1 MSEGGAFAGALREAY
16 AHCGALAREH
26 EKDRWL
32 SALFAPEAAR
42 PHLHALAAFDHETA
56 RVRAL
61 VREPLAGEMR
71 LAWWREALEGRREM
85 EAAAHPVAAALID
98 TIARFALP
106 LPTFDAL
113 LEARAFDLYDDAM
126 PTLDDLALYC
136 RRTAGASFALA
147 AQVLAEGREPGAAA
161 ASEAAGEAAGLTQA
175 LRSFCEAGAG
185 GPVVPPRDLLERHG
199 VAVEDARSRRDGAG
213 LRAALAEMR
222 ALAGRR
228 LLEAERALA
237 QAPPTIA
244 PAFVPLAVVGLDLR
258 RLARLESAPV
268 APIGPA
274 AGWRRQWALWR
285 WARGRRGV

>member
-1 MSEGGAFAGALREAY
+1 MSAGETLREAY
-16 AHCGALAREH
+16 AYCGALAREH

-32 SALFAPEAAR
+32 SALFAPEGAR
-42 PHLHALAAFDHETA
+42 RHLHALAAFDHETA
-56 RVRAL
+56 RIRAL

-71 LAWWREALEGRREM
+71 LAWWREALAGERNA
-85 EAAAHPVAAALID
+85 EAAAHPVAVALID
-98 TIARFALP
+98 TMASFALP

-113 LEARAFDLYDDAM
+113 LEARAYDLYDDAM
-126 PTLDDLALYC
+126 PTLDDLALYG
-136 RRTAGASFALA
+136 RRTAGAFFALA
-147 AQVLAEGREPGAAA
+147 AQILAEGREPGAAA

-175 LRSFCEAGAG
+175 LRAFCEVGAG

-199 VAVEDARSRRDGAG
+199 VAVEDARARRDGPG

-222 ALAGRR
+222 ALALRR
-228 LLEAERALA
+228 LREAEDALA
-237 QAPPTIA
+237 SAPAAIA
-244 PAFVPLAVVGLDLR
+244 PAFVPLAVVALDLR
-258 RLARLESAPV
+258 RLAHLESGPV